1 MRKIQKRILTDNRVR
16 VDHVNY
22 IHVYITKHCNLQ
34 CPHCFTNSSPAEHFT
49 MPLDF
54 WLGVFKQMSDL
65 EIKTVH
71 IEGGEPLLYPG
82 IEEIISYI
90 AGSRIKELLIVSNG
104 IAATRERLKEL
115 KQAGLKKIAISLDSI
130 DENVHNKLRAPSF
143 KYAMRAIEDAISLGF
158 FTRVSSVI
166 TKKNIALTGKFLD
179 YLRETGVNTV
189 NLDWFNGAGR
199 GLGLKDEYEVT
210 YKDKDLLPPFEAA
223 IENFTKNK
231 GGSET
236 TISIDLPQWYEKTGA
251 SLVTDPVRTHH
262 LSCDGIVKQ
271 LSIDERGSVLPC
283 FIFTG
288 GPDILGSLTNT
299 SLEGIIYDRHRHLPI
314 RCPIGVSKHIF
325 YQTSRDNE

>member
-1 MRKIQKRILTDNRVR
+1 MKKIQKRILTDDKVR

-34 CPHCFTNSSPAEHFT
+34 CPHCFTNSSPAENFT

-54 WLGVFKQMSDL
+54 WLDVFRQMSDL
-65 EIKTVH
+65 EVKTVH
-71 IEGGEPLLYPG
+71 IEGGEPILYPG
-82 IEEIISYI
+82 IEKLVSYI

-104 IAATRERLKEL
+104 IAATKEKLKEL

-130 DENVHNKLRAPSF
+130 EESVHNELRAPSF

-166 TKKNIALTGKFLD
+166 TKKNIGLIGKFLD
-179 YLRETGVNTV
+179 YLTDVGVSTV

-199 GLGLKDEYEVT
+199 GVNLKGEYEVT
-210 YKDKDLLPPFEAA
+210 YKDIDLLPPFEAA
-223 IENFTKNK
+223 IESFMRDRSRS
-231 GGSET
+231 GT
-236 TISIDLPQWYEKTGA
+236 TISVDLPQWYEKRGTF
-251 SLVTDPVRTHH
+251 LVTDPVRTHH

-271 LSIDERGSVLPC
+271 LSVDEKGRVLPC
-283 FIFTG
+283 FIFSG
-288 GPDILGSLTNT
+288 GPEALGSLTET
-299 SLEGIIYDRHRHLPI
+299 SLEGIIYGRKEHLPI

-325 YQTSRDNE
+325 YQSTKDL